1 MNRTR
6 TLSSVL
12 TSVVSFALLCF
23 TVNAA
28 QAASIPLVD
37 NNGVSAGWN
46 VTVADVDANDVSL
59 TFVSSSGNRFF
70 FTKNATLRRN
80 GDPLVIS
87 FDKVDPNAKE
97 LVIQNE
103 NLVNASGSDW
113 TGFRTLVSSGSNGG
127 SPNFSFVTSDNSAGL
142 GTFDIDPFTSFT
154 FLNQN
159 TELFVNGGTV
169 ANGDT
174 WSPGST
180 SGTGLAIVTSASTA
194 THFTLKEIP
203 IGGQGNNI
211 IPLPAAAW
219 SGLSMLLGLGLIGT
233 GRKIYHS
240 IF

>member
-1 MNRTR
+1 MFRTR
-6 TLSSVL
+6 TLPSLFISVA
-12 TSVVSFALLCF
+12 SFSLLCL
-23 TVNAA
+23 TARPV

-46 VTVADVDANDVSL
+46 VTVADVDAADVKL

-70 FTKNATLRRN
+70 FTKDATLRRN

-87 FDKVDPNAKE
+87 FDRVDANAKE

-113 TGFRTLVSSGSNGG
+113 TGFRTLVSSGSNGS

-142 GTFDIDPFTSFT
+142 GTFSIDPFTSFT

-169 ANGDT
+169 AAGDT
-174 WSPGST
+174 WKPGST
-180 SGTGLAIVTSASTA
+180 SGTGLAIVTSVNTA

-203 IGGQGNNI
+203 IGGTTNNPV
-211 IPLPAAAW
+211 PLPAAAW
-219 SGLSMLLGLGLIGT
+219 SGLSMLIGLGLIGT
-233 GRKIYHS
+233 GRRIYHR